1 MDKEPIRLK
10 GFGVSPGIAIG
21 KAFLAEENHIS
32 IPLHTLHGDEE
43 IEQECALLQEAIEK
57 VEQDLERTK
66 QGIPADLKDHAHILD
81 AHQLILRDPLF
92 FNQTLQTIRRERL
105 NAMQALKRS
114 IGRISELFA
123 AMDDDY
129 IRSRA
134 ADVRSIGHRILR
146 YLAGQKASSFDE
158 IRERVI
164 IVARDISPAD
174 AAQIQLEKTLGFITD
189 TGGQTSH
196 TAIIARAL
204 GIPAIVGAERASKTI
219 RTGDLVIVDG
229 ASGRIIVHPTD
240 EQIAFYYELQD
251 ALESYL
257 KEITRK
263 AHLPAV
269 TQDGYK
275 IRVEANIELIEEVVA
290 AKDHGAESIGLYRTE
305 FSYLNRESPPD
316 EEDLYQEYK
325 ELAEL
330 MAPAF
335 VTVRTLDLG
344 AEKLGTW
351 MAPIDQENPALGLRG
366 IRLCLQNR
374 EFFKTQLRA
383 ILRAGAVARNIRVML
398 PMISGTGE
406 LRQAKA
412 VYEEAKQELRRRRVP
427 FDETMPF
434 GIMIEVPSAVA
445 VADVLAREVDFFS
458 IGTNDLIQYT
468 LGIDR
473 VNRHVAHL
481 YDPLHPAVIRL
492 IRQVVGTAHE
502 AGIPVTICGEMAG
515 EPLYVP
521 LLLGLELDC
530 LSMNPQAIPRVKN
543 LVRRSTLEECRRFAR
558 TALALTTAA
567 DIRDALQELVVR
579 VFPEEFKFF
588 DPQAVKPNHRSGD
601 WGTRFSR

>member
-21 KAFLAEENHIS
+21 KAFLAEENHIP
-32 IPLHTLHGDEE
+32 IPSHTLEGDDE
-43 IEQECALLQEAIEK
+43 IEQECAFLREAVER

-66 QGIPADLKDHAHILD
+66 QSIVPEFKDHAHILD
-81 AHQLILRDPLF
+81 AYQLILRDPLF
-92 FNQTLQTIRRERL
+92 FDQTLETIRKERL
-105 NAMQALKRS
+105 NAMLALKRS
-114 IGRISELFA
+114 IRRISELFA

-129 IRSRA
+129 IRTRA
-134 ADVRSIGHRILR
+134 ADIRSIGERILR
-146 YLAGQKASSFDE
+146 YLAGRKANTFDE
-158 IRERVI
+158 IRERVV

-174 AAQIQLEKTLGFITD
+174 AAQIQLERTLGFITE
-189 TGGQTSH
+189 TGGRTSH

-204 GIPAIVGAERASKTI
+204 GIPAIVGAERASKII

-240 EQIAFYYELQD
+240 DQIAFYYELQD
-251 ALESYL
+251 ALETYL

-263 AHLPAV
+263 AHLPAI
-269 TQDGYK
+269 TQDGHK

-305 FSYLNRESPPD
+305 FSYLNRQTPPD
-316 EEDLYQEYK
+316 EEELYQEYK

-351 MAPIDQENPALGLRG
+351 MTPIDQENPALGLRG
-366 IRLCLQNR
+366 IRLCLQHR

-383 ILRAGAVARNIRVML
+383 ILRAGAVARNIRLML
-398 PMISGTGE
+398 PLITGTGE

-412 VYEEAKQELRRRRVP
+412 VYEEAKEELRRRGIP
-427 FDETMPF
+427 FDEAMPL

-458 IGTNDLIQYT
+458 IGTNDLVQYT

-473 VNRHVAHL
+473 VNPHVAHL

-492 IRQVVGTAHE
+492 IRHVVATAHE

-567 DIRDALQELVVR
+567 DIRAALQEMVLR

-588 DPQAVKPNHRSGD
+588 DPQAVKPNHQNGD
-601 WGTRFSR
+601 WGTRLSR

>member
-21 KAFLAEENHIS
+21 KAFLAEENHIP
-32 IPLHTLHGDEE
+32 IPFHTPESDEE
-43 IEQECALLQEAIEK
+43 IEQECALLREAIER

-66 QGIPADLKDHAHILD
+66 QSMPPEFKDHAHILD

-92 FNQTLQTIRRERL
+92 FDQTLETIRRERV

-114 IGRISELFA
+114 IRRISELFS

-134 ADVRSIGHRILR
+134 SDVRSIGERVLR
-146 YLAGQKASSFDE
+146 YLAGQKTSSFDE
-158 IRERVI
+158 IRERVV

-189 TGGQTSH
+189 TGGRTSH

-240 EQIAFYYELQD
+240 EHIAFYYELQD
-251 ALESYL
+251 ALETYL

-275 IRVEANIELIEEVVA
+275 IRVEANIELIEEVVT

-305 FSYLNRESPPD
+305 FAYLNRQAPPD
-316 EEDLYQEYK
+316 EEELYQEYK

-330 MAPAF
+330 MAPAY
-335 VTVRTLDLG
+335 VTVRTFDLG
-344 AEKLGTW
+344 AEKLGAW
-351 MAPIDQENPALGLRG
+351 MPPMDQENPALGLRG
-366 IRLCLQNR
+366 IRLCLQHR
-374 EFFKTQLRA
+374 TFFKTQLRA
-383 ILRAGAVARNIRVML
+383 ILRAGAVARNIRLML
-398 PMISGTGE
+398 PLISGTGE

-412 VYEEAKQELRRRRVP
+412 VYEEAKQELRGRRIP
-427 FDETMPF
+427 FDEAMPL

-458 IGTNDLIQYT
+458 IGTNDLIQYA

-473 VNRHVAHL
+473 VNPHVAHL
-481 YDPLHPAVIRL
+481 YDPLHPGVIRL
-492 IRQVVGTAHE
+492 IRLVVGTAHE

-558 TALALTTAA
+558 KALSLTTAA
-567 DIRDALQELVVR
+567 DIREALQEMVLR

-588 DPQAVKPNHRSGD
+588 DPQAVRPNHRSGD